1 MVDMANSVESIYGW
15 MYVMDRMQ
23 DCFFGVDMLVTLRSA
38 HGTRC
43 SLAGDAVTIRKLSH
57 TCTRVRAH
65 THTRCLR
72 RRTWS
77 WDAAVNDQGRV
88 IFDPGRVA
96 KRYLATWFVV
106 DAVSVIPA
114 RSRDCST
121 HTSTHTH
128 AHTHTR
134 ARAQVIPF
142 DRIIDLFDDAFRGV
156 RHICAGTCP
165 HLCRP
170 PRTRM
175 HVHTCARTH
184 TSTRTRMNGYGFL
197 WR

>member
-1 MVDMANSVESIYGW
+1 M
-15 MYVMDRMQ
+15 
-23 DCFFGVDMLVTLRSA
+23 
-38 HGTRC
+38 
-43 SLAGDAVTIRKLSH
+43 
-57 TCTRVRAH
+57 
-65 THTRCLR
+65 
-72 RRTWS
+72 
-77 WDAAVNDQGRV
+77 NDQGRV

-142 DRIIDLFDDAFRGV
+142 DRIIDLFDDGFRGV

-165 HLCRP
+165 HLRRP